1 MKKLFVISAV
11 ALAVMTGC
19 AQQSSTPALTEL
31 QQPLASAIVISPNDQ
46 RQYKTLTLPNKL
58 EVILVSDPTS
68 EKSAVA
74 LSVGAGMFQD
84 PMTQQGLAHYLE
96 HMLFMGTERYPD
108 PAEYAGFM
116 SQHNGAYNAY
126 TWLDITNYMF
136 EINNNVYD
144 EALDRFS
151 DFFKSPKFYPE
162 YSDKERNAVNAEQSM
177 RREQDFLGQ
186 FELMRRMFG
195 DHPSNRFLAGSLES
209 LSDKPDSKLHD
220 EMLQYYANYYSAN
233 NMKLAM
239 VSNLSLAEMELLALK
254 HFAAIENKDIPIP
267 KVTAELDNQLFGNK
281 RIHYV
286 PNQDV
291 KQLRL
296 DFTIRDNS
304 AQYAVKPN
312 EFVTYLLNS
321 EMPGTAAAQLK
332 AAGLISSLNVSATP
346 DFFGNYGN
354 IAIDINLTDA
364 GMQQREAITAVVM
377 QYLEL
382 IKQQGVDSKYY
393 NEIKTSLN
401 NQFQFLEKT
410 DGFGYASQLAAS
422 MLKLPVK
429 HAVAAPY
436 IYERFDADAIN
447 AVLAQLIPDNLRIW
461 YISKQEPHDSELVRH
476 VGKYKIVDISAE
488 EQAAWQ
494 QPVVAL
500 NLPQINRLLPESFAI
515 KARSAQ
521 EKPELVL
528 EQAGIKAWLY
538 PSQVFADQ
546 PKGRLDIVFNSPA
559 AQQDIKA
566 RVAFSIWRDLYNLE
580 QSTLRTEAQAAGI
593 DAWLSEGNGLTLYLD
608 GFTDKQ
614 PVLLEQLLAGLTPQ
628 VTEERFA
635 QAIDRYVRGLAN
647 QSRQVPFR
655 QAFWAFNSLYRGGN
669 YNPEQLIATANAMTA
684 ADLQQFIAATLQANQ
699 VRVFAFGN
707 YDKQDVSQ
715 LVTKLTNALPKQR
728 STTDYTQSPFWL
740 PSPGQTIVLQRD
752 IDVTD
757 VALVDMHV
765 HPAKGM
771 AARAA
776 ASVLASHFSNQ
787 AFDKLRTEEQL
798 AYAVGGTAIDLNDY
812 TGFGL
817 YIQTPVKGPA
827 DMQQRFDE
835 FKQQYWETLQQVTP
849 EQFAALK
856 QSLLVSLNEPP
867 KNLFEEMQ
875 PLVSDWYRERFD
887 FASRAKLIAAVE
899 QVTLEDM
906 KGFYQQT
913 LLNPEAARISV
924 QMRGTSFREQ
934 PFATLPNQQVVTD
947 LAEFQRNMPKQK

>member
-1 MKKLFVISAV
+1 MKKLLVISAV

-19 AQQSSTPALTEL
+19 AQQSTSLDVTTM
-31 QQPLASAIVISPNDQ
+31 QQAAAAIVVSPNDQ

-58 EVILVSDPTS
+58 AVVLVSDPAS
-68 EKSAVA
+68 EKSAVS
-74 LSVGAGMFQD
+74 LSVGAGMLQD
-84 PMTQQGLAHYLE
+84 PMSQQGLAHYLE

-116 SQHNGAYNAY
+116 SLHNGAYNAY

-177 RREQDFLGQ
+177 RREMDFLGQ

-220 EMLQYYANYYSAN
+220 EMLQYYQRYYSAN

-239 VSNLSLAEMELLALK
+239 ISNLPLAEMELLALK
-254 HFAAIENKDIPIP
+254 HFAAIENKDIAIP
-267 KVTAELDNQLFGNK
+267 SVTAPIDNRLFGAK

-286 PNQDV
+286 PNQDI

-296 DFTIRDNS
+296 DFTIRANLEK
-304 AQYAVKPN
+304 YAVKPN
-312 EFVTYLLNS
+312 EFISYLLGS

-332 AAGLISSLNVSATP
+332 AAGLISSMNVSATP
-346 DFFGNYGN
+346 DFYGNYGSLT
-354 IAIDINLTDA
+354 IDLSLTDA

-377 QYLEL
+377 QYLAL
-382 IKQQGVDSKYY
+382 IKEQGVDSKYF
-393 NEIKTSLN
+393 NEIKTSLS

-410 DGFGYASQLAAS
+410 DGFGYASQLTAS

-429 HAVAAPY
+429 DVVAAPY
-436 IYERFDADAIN
+436 LYERFDASAIEE
-447 AVLAQLIPDNLRIW
+447 VLAQLTPENLRLW

-494 QPVVAL
+494 QPIVAL
-500 NLPQINRLLPESFAI
+500 NLPQVNRLLPESFAI
-515 KARSAQ
+515 KTPIEQ
-521 EKPELVL
+521 QKPTLVH

-538 PSQVFADQ
+538 PSKVFADQ
-546 PKGRLDIVFNSPA
+546 PKGRLDIVLNSPA
-559 AQQDIKA
+559 AQNSVQAK
-566 RVAFSIWRDLYNLE
+566 VAFALWRDLYNLA
-580 QSTLRTEAQAAGI
+580 QSALATEAQAAGI
-593 DAWLSEGNGLTLYLD
+593 SMWLNDGNGLTLNLD

-614 PVLLEQLLAGLTPQ
+614 PELLEQVLAGLTPAI
-628 VTEERFA
+628 TEEGFA
-635 QAIDRYVRGLAN
+635 QAVDRYVRGIAN
-647 QSRQVPFR
+647 QTRQVPFR

-669 YNPEQLIATANAMTA
+669 YNPEQLIAAAKQMTL
-684 ADLQQFIAATLQANQ
+684 ADLQQVISNTLLNNE

-707 YDKQDVSQ
+707 YDKQEVVALVS
-715 LVTKLTNALPKQR
+715 KLQAALPAARQ
-728 STTDYTQSPFWL
+728 STAYTQSPFWQ
-740 PSPGQTIVLQRD
+740 PTPGKSIVLQRD

-757 VALVDMHV
+757 VALIDMHV
-765 HPAKGM
+765 HPTKGM
-771 AARAA
+771 AQRAA

-798 AYAVGGTAIDLNDY
+798 AYAVGGTAIDLDEY

-835 FKQQYWETLQQVTP
+835 FKQQYWLSLQQVTP
-849 EQFAALK
+849 EQFAQLK
-856 QSLLVSLNEPP
+856 QSLLLSLNEPP

-875 PLVSDWYRERFD
+875 PLVSDWYRERFEFD
-887 FASRAKLIAAVE
+887 SKAKLIAAVE
-899 QVTLEDM
+899 QVNLDDV
-906 KGFYQQT
+906 KAFYQQT
-913 LLNPEAARISV
+913 LLNPDAARISV
-924 QMRGTSFREQ
+924 QMRGTSFKDK
-934 PFATLPNQQVVTD
+934 PFATLPNQQVVND
-947 LAEFQRNMPKQK
+947 LAEFQKTMPKQ

>member
-1 MKKLFVISAV
+1 MKKLFIVSAV
-11 ALAVMTGC
+11 ALAVITGC
-19 AQQSSTPALTEL
+19 AQQQTVSQGTVVE
-31 QQPLASAIVISPNDQ
+31 QQQAAAIIVSPNDQ
-46 RQYKTLTLPNKL
+46 RQYKTFTLPNKL
-58 EVILVSDPTS
+58 EVVLVSDPST
-68 EKSAVA
+68 EKSAVS

-151 DFFKSPKFYPE
+151 DFFKTPKFYPE

-177 RREQDFLGQ
+177 RREQDFLAQ

-209 LSDKPDSKLHD
+209 LSDKPGSKLHD
-220 EMLQYYANYYSAN
+220 EMLAYYNNYYSAN

-239 VSNLSLAEMELLALK
+239 VSNLSLAEMELLANK
-254 HFAAIENKDIPIP
+254 HFGGIVNKDIPLP
-267 KVTAELDNQLFGNK
+267 KVTAELDNSLFGGK

-296 DFTIRDNS
+296 DFTIRNNS
-304 AQYAVKPN
+304 DQYAVKPN
-312 EFVTYLLNS
+312 EFIAYLLRS

-332 AAGLISSLNVSATP
+332 AAGLVSSFNVSVNP
-346 DFFGNYGN
+346 DFYGNYGSL
-354 IAIDINLTDA
+354 AIDMNLTDA

-377 QYLEL
+377 QYLDL

-393 NEIKTSLN
+393 NEIKTSLA

-410 DGFGYASQLAAS
+410 DGFGYASGLTAA

-436 IYERFDADAIN
+436 IYERFDAE
-447 AVLAQLIPDNLRIW
+447 AVNNVLTQLIPANLRVW
-461 YISKQEPHDSELVRH
+461 YISKQEPHDSELIRH

-494 QPVVAL
+494 QPLVAL
-500 NLPQINRLLPESFAI
+500 NLPMVNRLLPESFAI

-521 EKPELVL
+521 QKPELVV
-528 EQAGIKAWLY
+528 EQPGISAWLY

-546 PKGRLDIVFNSPA
+546 PKGRLDIVLNSPA

-566 RVAFSIWRDLYNLE
+566 RVAFALWRDLYNLE
-580 QSTLRTEAQAAGI
+580 QSALRTEASAAGI
-593 DAWLSEGNGLTLYLD
+593 EVWLNDGNGLTLNLD

-614 PVLLEQLLAGLTPQ
+614 PQLLEQLLAGLTP
-628 VTEERFA
+628 TITADGYA
-635 QAIDRYVRGLAN
+635 QAVDRFVRGVAN

-655 QAFWAFNSLYRGGN
+655 QAFWAFNGLYRGGS
-669 YNPEQLIATANAMTA
+669 YNPEQLIAAAQAMTA
-684 ADLQQFIAATLQANQ
+684 ADLQQFITATLKQNQ

-707 YDKQDVSQ
+707 YDKQDVQ
-715 LVTKLTNALPKQR
+715 TLVSKLQAALPADR
-728 STTDYTQSPFWL
+728 TVTPYTQSPFWL
-740 PSPGQTIVLQRD
+740 PRSGDAITLTRD

-835 FKQQYWETLQQVTP
+835 FKQQYWNTLQQVTP

-887 FASRAKLIAAVE
+887 FDSKQKLIAAVE
-899 QVTLEDM
+899 QVTLADVQS
-906 KGFYQQT
+906 FYQQT

-947 LAEFQRNMPKQK
+947 IAEFQRKMAKQ

>member
-1 MKKLFVISAV
+1 MKKILVISAV
-11 ALAVMTGC
+11 ALAVITGC
-19 AQQSSTPALTEL
+19 AQQGNTPVLTEI
-31 QQPLASAIVISPNDQ
+31 QQQQAAAILVSPNDQ
-46 RQYKTLTLPNKL
+46 RQYKTLTLPNKID
-58 EVILVSDPTS
+58 VILVSDPAS

-74 LSVGAGMFQD
+74 LSVGAGMLQD
-84 PMTQQGLAHYLE
+84 PMSQQGLAHYLE

-151 DFFKSPKFYPE
+151 DFFKAPKFYPE

-177 RREQDFLGQ
+177 RREIDFLGQ

-220 EMLQYYANYYSAN
+220 EMLKYYSSYYSAN

-267 KVTAELDNQLFGNK
+267 AVTAELDNNLFGNK
-281 RIHYV
+281 RVHYV
-286 PNQDV
+286 PNQDI

-304 AQYAVKPN
+304 EQYAVKPN
-312 EFVTYLLNS
+312 EFVTYLLGS

-332 AAGLISSLNVSATP
+332 AAGLISSLNVSANP
-346 DFFGNYGN
+346 DFYGNYGN
-354 IAIDINLTDA
+354 IAIDISLTDA

-393 NEIKTSLN
+393 SEIKTSLN
-401 NQFQFLEKT
+401 NQFRFLEKT

-436 IYERFDADAIN
+436 IYQRFDADAIN
-447 AVLAQLIPDNLRIW
+447 TVLQQLTPQNLRVW
-461 YISKQEPHDSELVRH
+461 YISKQEPHDTELVRH

-494 QPVVAL
+494 QPIVAL
-500 NLPQINRLLPESFAI
+500 NLPQVNRLLPESFAI

-521 EKPELVL
+521 QKPELVL
-528 EQAGIKAWLY
+528 EQPGIKAWLY
-538 PSQVFADQ
+538 PSQAFADQ
-546 PKGRLDIVFNSPA
+546 PKGRLDIVLNSPA
-559 AQQDIKA
+559 VQQDIQAK
-566 RVAFSIWRDLYNLE
+566 VAFALWRDLYNLE
-580 QSTLRTEAQAAGI
+580 QSALATEAQAAGI
-593 DAWLSEGNGLTLYLD
+593 SMWLNDGNGLTLNLD

-614 PVLLEQLLAGLTPQ
+614 PQLLAQALAGLTP
-628 VTEERFA
+628 TINEERFA
-635 QAIDRYVRGLAN
+635 QAVDRYVRGLAN

-669 YNPEQLIATANAMTA
+669 YNPEQLIATAGKMTA
-684 ADLQQFIAATLQANQ
+684 ADLQQVIADTLKANQ

-707 YDKQDVSQ
+707 YDKQDVEN
-715 LVTKLTNALPKQR
+715 LVAKLSAALPQER
-728 STTDYTQSPFWL
+728 QTTAYTQSPFWQ
-740 PSPGQTIVLQRD
+740 PVAGQSIVLQRD

-757 VALVDMHV
+757 VAVIDMHV
-765 HPAKGM
+765 HPQTGM
-771 AARAA
+771 AQRAA

-835 FKQQYWETLQQVTP
+835 FKQQYWQTLQEVTA
-849 EQFAALK
+849 EQFTALK

-887 FASRAKLIAAVE
+887 FDSKAKLIAAVE
-899 QVTLEDM
+899 QVTLDDM
-906 KGFYQQT
+906 KAFYQQT
-913 LLNPEAARISV
+913 LLNPQAARISV
-924 QMRGTSFREQ
+924 QMRGTSFRDQ
-934 PFATLPNQQVVTD
+934 PFASLPNQQVVTD
-947 LAEFQRNMPKQK
+947 LAEFQQKMPKQ

>member
-1 MKKLFVISAV
+1 MKKLLVISAV

-19 AQQSSTPALTEL
+19 AQQSTSLDVTTM
-31 QQPLASAIVISPNDQ
+31 QQAAAAIVVSPNDQ

-58 EVILVSDPTS
+58 AVVLVSDPAS
-68 EKSAVA
+68 EKSAVS
-74 LSVGAGMFQD
+74 LSVGAGMLQD
-84 PMTQQGLAHYLE
+84 PMSQQGLAHYLE

-116 SQHNGAYNAY
+116 SLHNGAYNAY

-177 RREQDFLGQ
+177 RREMDFLGQ

-220 EMLQYYANYYSAN
+220 EMLQYYQRYYSAN

-239 VSNLSLAEMELLALK
+239 ISNLPLAEMELLALK
-254 HFAAIENKDIPIP
+254 HFAAIENKDIAIPSVTTPI
-267 KVTAELDNQLFGNK
+267 DNRLFGAK

-286 PNQDV
+286 PNQDI

-296 DFTIRDNS
+296 DFTIRANLEK
-304 AQYAVKPN
+304 YAVKPN
-312 EFVTYLLNS
+312 EYISYLLGS

-332 AAGLISSLNVSATP
+332 AAGLISSMNVSANP
-346 DFFGNYGN
+346 DFYGNYGSLT
-354 IAIDINLTDA
+354 IDLSLTDA

-377 QYLEL
+377 QYLAL
-382 IKQQGVDSKYY
+382 IKEQGVDSKYF
-393 NEIKTSLN
+393 NEIKTSLS

-410 DGFGYASQLAAS
+410 DGFGYASQLTAS

-429 HAVAAPY
+429 DVVAAPY
-436 IYERFDADAIN
+436 LYERFDAAAIEE
-447 AVLAQLIPDNLRIW
+447 VLAQLTPENLRLW

-494 QPVVAL
+494 QPIVAL
-500 NLPQINRLLPESFAI
+500 NLPQVNRLLPESFAI
-515 KARSAQ
+515 KTPIEQ
-521 EKPELVL
+521 QKPTLVH

-538 PSQVFADQ
+538 PSKVFADQ
-546 PKGRLDIVFNSPA
+546 PKGRLDIVLNSPA
-559 AQQDIKA
+559 AQNSVQAK
-566 RVAFSIWRDLYNLE
+566 VAFALWRDLYNLA
-580 QSTLRTEAQAAGI
+580 QSALATEAQAAGI
-593 DAWLSEGNGLTLYLD
+593 SMWLNDGNGLTLNLD

-614 PVLLEQLLAGLTPQ
+614 PELLEQVLAGLTPAI
-628 VTEERFA
+628 TEEGFD
-635 QAIDRYVRGLAN
+635 QAVDRYVRGIAN
-647 QSRQVPFR
+647 QTRQVPFR

-669 YNPEQLIATANAMTA
+669 YNPEQLIAAAKQMTL
-684 ADLQQFIAATLQANQ
+684 ADLQQVISNTLLNNE

-707 YDKQDVSQ
+707 YDKQEVVALVS
-715 LVTKLTNALPKQR
+715 KLQAALPAVRQ
-728 STTDYTQSPFWL
+728 TTAYTQSPFWQ
-740 PSPGQTIVLQRD
+740 PTPGKSIVLQRD

-757 VALVDMHV
+757 VALIDMHV
-765 HPAKGM
+765 HPTKGM
-771 AARAA
+771 AQRAA

-798 AYAVGGTAIDLNDY
+798 AYAVGGTAIDLDEY

-835 FKQQYWETLQQVTP
+835 FKQQYWLSLQQVTP
-849 EQFAALK
+849 EQFAQLK
-856 QSLLVSLNEPP
+856 QSLLLSLNEPP

-875 PLVSDWYRERFD
+875 PLVSDWYRERFEFD
-887 FASRAKLIAAVE
+887 SKAKLIAAVE
-899 QVTLEDM
+899 QVNLDDV
-906 KGFYQQT
+906 KAFYQQT
-913 LLNPEAARISV
+913 LLNPDAARISV
-924 QMRGTSFREQ
+924 QMRGTSFKDQ
-934 PFATLPNQQVVTD
+934 PFATLPNQQVVKD
-947 LAEFQRNMPKQK
+947 LAEFQKTMPKQ

>member
-1 MKKLFVISAV
+1 MKKFFVVSAV
-11 ALAVMTGC
+11 ALAVITGC
-19 AQQSSTPALTEL
+19 AQQGKAPTSAVQ
-31 QQPLASAIVISPNDQ
+31 QQPHAAAIIVSPNDQ

-58 EVILVSDPTS
+58 EVVLVSDPAT

-74 LSVGAGMFQD
+74 LSVGAGMLQD

-116 SQHNGAYNAY
+116 SQHNGTYNAY

-144 EALDRFS
+144 EGLDRFS

-177 RREQDFLGQ
+177 RREQDFLAQ

-195 DHPSNRFLAGSLES
+195 EHPSNRFLAGSLES
-209 LSDKPDSKLHD
+209 LSDKPGSKLHD
-220 EMLQYYANYYSAN
+220 EMLKYYNSYYSAN

-254 HFAAIENKDIPIP
+254 HFAAIENKDIPLP
-267 KVTAELDNQLFGNK
+267 KVTAELDNRLFGNK

-286 PNQDV
+286 PNQDL

-312 EFVTYLLNS
+312 EFVTYLLGS

-346 DFFGNYGN
+346 DLYGNYGN
-354 IAIDINLTDA
+354 LSIDINLTDT

-393 NEIKTSLN
+393 SEIKTSLQ

-436 IYERFDADAIN
+436 IYERFDAAAIN
-447 AVLAQLIPDNLRIW
+447 TVLEQLTPENLRIW
-461 YISKQEPHDSELVRH
+461 YIGKQEPYDTELVRH
-476 VGKYKIVDISAE
+476 VGKYKIVEISAE
-488 EQAAWQ
+488 ERAAWQ
-494 QPVVAL
+494 QPIVAL

-515 KARSAQ
+515 KARSSQ
-521 EKPELVL
+521 QKPELVV
-528 EQAGIKAWLY
+528 EDAGIKAWLY

-546 PKGRLDIVFNSPA
+546 PKGRLDIVLNSPA

-566 RVAFSIWRDLYNLE
+566 KVAFALWRDLYNLE
-580 QSTLRTEAQAAGI
+580 QSALATEANAAGI
-593 DAWLSEGNGLTLYLD
+593 SIWLNDGNGLTLNLD

-614 PVLLEQLLAGLTPQ
+614 PELLAQALAGLTPTINQ
-628 VTEERFA
+628 DRFA
-635 QAIDRYVRGLAN
+635 QAVDRYVRGLAN

-655 QAFWAFNSLYRGGN
+655 QAFWAFGSLYRGGN
-669 YNPEQLIATANAMTA
+669 YNPEQLIATANALTVA
-684 ADLQQFIAATLQANQ
+684 ELQQIIAQTLTANQ

-707 YDKQDVSQ
+707 YDKQDVTD
-715 LVTKLTNALPKQR
+715 LVAKLSAALPQER
-728 STTDYTQSPFWL
+728 QTTAYAQSPFWL
-740 PSPGQTIVLQRD
+740 PAAGQTIVLQRD

-765 HPAKGM
+765 HPQIGM
-771 AARAA
+771 AVRAA

-835 FKQQYWETLQQVTP
+835 FKQQYWQTLQQVTP
-849 EQFAALK
+849 EQFTALQ

-867 KNLFEEMQ
+867 KNLAEEMQ
-875 PLVSDWYRERFD
+875 PLVSDWYRERFEFD
-887 FASRAKLIAAVE
+887 TKAKLIAAVE
-899 QVTLEDM
+899 QVTLEDV
-906 KGFYQQT
+906 KAFYQQT
-913 LLNPEAARISV
+913 LLNPQAARISV

-934 PFATLPNQQVVTD
+934 PFASLPNQQLVTD
-947 LAEFQRNMPKQK
+947 LAEFQQKMPKQ

>member
-19 AQQSSTPALTEL
+19 AQQGSTPALTEL
-31 QQPLASAIVISPNDQ
+31 QQPLASAIVVSPNDQ

-74 LSVGAGMFQD
+74 LSVGAGMLQD

-209 LSDKPDSKLHD
+209 LSDKPGSKLHD

-254 HFAAIENKDIPIP
+254 HFAAIENKDIAIP

-332 AAGLISSLNVSATP
+332 AAGLISSLSVSATP

-377 QYLEL
+377 QYLDL

-447 AVLAQLIPDNLRIW
+447 AVLAQLVPDNLRIW
-461 YISKQEPHDSELVRH
+461 YISKQEPHDSELIRH

-684 ADLQQFIAATLQANQ
+684 ADLQQFIASTLQANQ

-757 VALVDMHV
+757 VALIDMHV
-765 HPAKGM
+765 HPATGM

-913 LLNPEAARISV
+913 LLNPQAARISV
-924 QMRGTSFREQ
+924 QMRGTSFRDQ

-947 LAEFQRNMPKQK
+947 LAEFQRTMPKQK

>member
-11 ALAVMTGC
+11 ALAVITGC
-19 AQQSSTPALTEL
+19 AQQGSTPASTEL
-31 QQPLASAIVISPNDQ
+31 QQPHASAIVVSPNDQ

-58 EVILVSDPTS
+58 EVILVSDPAS

-74 LSVGAGMFQD
+74 LSVGAGMLQD

-177 RREQDFLGQ
+177 RREMDFLGQ

-220 EMLQYYANYYSAN
+220 EMLKYYANYYSAN

-239 VSNLSLAEMELLALK
+239 VSNLPLADMELLALK

-267 KVTAELDNQLFGNK
+267 TVTAELDNSLFGNK

-286 PNQDV
+286 PNQDI

-304 AQYAVKPN
+304 SQYAVKPN
-312 EFVTYLLNS
+312 EFVTYLLGS

-377 QYLEL
+377 QYLDL

-393 NEIKTSLN
+393 SEIKTSLN

-410 DGFGYASQLAAS
+410 DGFGYASQLAAA
-422 MLKLPVK
+422 MLKQPVK

-436 IYERFDADAIN
+436 IYERFDAAAIN
-447 AVLAQLIPDNLRIW
+447 NVLEQLTPQNLRIW
-461 YISKQEPHDSELVRH
+461 YISKQEPHDTELVRH

-488 EQAAWQ
+488 EKAAWQ

-500 NLPQINRLLPESFAI
+500 NLPQVNRLLPESFAI
-515 KARSAQ
+515 KSRAAQ
-521 EKPELVL
+521 QKPELVL
-528 EQAGIKAWLY
+528 EQAGIKAWIY

-559 AQQDIKA
+559 AQQEIKA
-566 RVAFSIWRDLYNLE
+566 RVAFSLWRDLYNLE
-580 QSTLRTEAQAAGI
+580 QSALRTEAQAAGI
-593 DAWLSEGNGLTLYLD
+593 DVWLSDGNGLTLNLD

-614 PVLLEQLLAGLTPQ
+614 PQLLEQLLTGLTPQ
-628 VTEERFA
+628 ITEERFA
-635 QAIDRYVRGLAN
+635 QAVDRYVRGLAN

-669 YNPEQLIATANAMTA
+669 YNPEQLIATANAMTP
-684 ADLQQFIAATLQANQ
+684 ADLQQFIGATLKANQ

-707 YDKQDVSQ
+707 YDKQDVTN
-715 LVTKLTNALPKQR
+715 LVAKLSKALPTERQ
-728 STTDYTQSPFWL
+728 TTDYTQSPFWL
-740 PSPGQTIVLQRD
+740 PAAGQTIVLQRD

-771 AARAA
+771 AQRAA

-835 FKQQYWETLQQVTP
+835 FKTQYWETLQQVTP
-849 EQFAALK
+849 EQFATLK

-887 FASRAKLIAAVE
+887 FDSKAKLIAAVE
-899 QVTLEDM
+899 QVTLQDVQA
-906 KGFYQQT
+906 FYQQT
-913 LLNPEAARISV
+913 LLNPQAARISV

-934 PFATLPNQQVVTD
+934 PFATLPNQQVVKD
-947 LAEFQRNMPKQK
+947 IAEFQRNMPKQ

>member
-1 MKKLFVISAV
+1 MKKLLVISAV

-19 AQQSSTPALTEL
+19 AQQSTSLDVTTM
-31 QQPLASAIVISPNDQ
+31 QQAAAAIVVSPNDQ

-58 EVILVSDPTS
+58 AVVLVSDPAS
-68 EKSAVA
+68 EKSAVS
-74 LSVGAGMFQD
+74 LSVGAGMLQD
-84 PMTQQGLAHYLE
+84 PMSQQGLAHYLE

-116 SQHNGAYNAY
+116 SLHNGAYNAY

-177 RREQDFLGQ
+177 RREMDFLGQ

-220 EMLQYYANYYSAN
+220 EMLQYYQRYYSAN

-239 VSNLSLAEMELLALK
+239 ISNLPLAEMELLALK
-254 HFAAIENKDIPIP
+254 HFAAIENKDIAIPSVTTPI
-267 KVTAELDNQLFGNK
+267 DNRLFGAK

-286 PNQDV
+286 PNQDI

-296 DFTIRDNS
+296 DFTIRANLEK
-304 AQYAVKPN
+304 YAVKPN
-312 EFVTYLLNS
+312 EYISYLLGS

-332 AAGLISSLNVSATP
+332 AAGLISSMNVSANP
-346 DFFGNYGN
+346 DFYGNYGSLT
-354 IAIDINLTDA
+354 IDLSLTDA

-377 QYLEL
+377 QYLAL
-382 IKQQGVDSKYY
+382 IKEQGVDSKYF
-393 NEIKTSLN
+393 NEIKTSLS

-410 DGFGYASQLAAS
+410 DGFGYASQLTAS

-429 HAVAAPY
+429 DVVAAPY
-436 IYERFDADAIN
+436 LYERFDAAAIEE
-447 AVLAQLIPDNLRIW
+447 VLAQLTPENLRLW

-476 VGKYKIVDISAE
+476 VGKYKIVGISAE

-494 QPVVAL
+494 QPIVTL
-500 NLPQINRLLPESFAI
+500 NLPQVNRLLPESFAI
-515 KARSAQ
+515 KTPIEQ
-521 EKPELVL
+521 QKPTLVH

-538 PSQVFADQ
+538 PSKVFADQ
-546 PKGRLDIVFNSPA
+546 PKGRLDIVLNSPA
-559 AQQDIKA
+559 AQNNVQAK
-566 RVAFSIWRDLYNLE
+566 VAFALWRDLYNLA
-580 QSTLRTEAQAAGI
+580 QSALATEAQAAGI
-593 DAWLSEGNGLTLYLD
+593 SMWLNDGNGLTLNLD

-614 PVLLEQLLAGLTPQ
+614 PELLEQVLAGLTPAI
-628 VTEERFA
+628 TEEGFD
-635 QAIDRYVRGLAN
+635 QAVDRYVRGIAN
-647 QSRQVPFR
+647 QTRQVPFR

-669 YNPEQLIATANAMTA
+669 YNPEQLIAAAKQMTL
-684 ADLQQFIAATLQANQ
+684 ADLQQVISNTLLNNE

-707 YDKQDVSQ
+707 YDKQEVVALVS
-715 LVTKLTNALPKQR
+715 KLQAALPAARQ
-728 STTDYTQSPFWL
+728 STAYTQSPFWQ
-740 PSPGQTIVLQRD
+740 PTPGKSIVLQRD

-757 VALVDMHV
+757 VALIDMHV
-765 HPAKGM
+765 HPTKGM
-771 AARAA
+771 AQRAA

-798 AYAVGGTAIDLNDY
+798 AYAVGGTAIDLDEY

-827 DMQQRFDE
+827 EMQQRFDE
-835 FKQQYWETLQQVTP
+835 FKQQYWLSLQQVTP
-849 EQFAALK
+849 EQFAQLK
-856 QSLLVSLNEPP
+856 QSLLLSLNEPP

-875 PLVSDWYRERFD
+875 PLVSDWYRERFQFD
-887 FASRAKLIAAVE
+887 SKAKLIAAVE
-899 QVTLEDM
+899 QVNLDDV
-906 KGFYQQT
+906 KAFYQQT
-913 LLNPEAARISV
+913 LLNPDAARISV
-924 QMRGTSFREQ
+924 QMRGTSFKDQ
-934 PFATLPNQQVVTD
+934 PFATLPNQQVVND
-947 LAEFQRNMPKQK
+947 LAEFQKTMPKQ